1 MAAEG
6 RRTDPAVEAAVFR
19 EPWAHSFFE
28 AVRHLE
34 ALAPQRKPVGRDADP
49 ALEVARFCARPSL
62 EFPASEVHD
71 LEPGTG
77 EAPPRMTVQFLGL
90 FGSQGTLP
98 RHYTTLVEDRLRVR
112 DRTLRD
118 FLDLFN
124 HRLISLFFRAW
135 EKYRFYVS
143 YPRGQDCRLTE
154 YLFCLIGMGTAG
166 LRGRLDVRD
175 EVLVYYSGL
184 LAQYPR
190 SAVALEGIL
199 GDYFGLP
206 VRVEQFQPRQ
216 IRLNPEDRT
225 RLGRAAGRLGVDATV
240 GASIHDVQG
249 KFRLRFGPLTLR
261 QFEDF
266 LPDGTALRRAVQLTR
281 LFAGPEF
288 DFDVQLVLRRQDVP
302 PCRLG
307 AAGVG
312 ARLGW
317 TGWMRTAPAEKD
329 ADDAV
334 FAIE

>member
-1 MAAEG
+1 
-6 RRTDPAVEAAVFR
+6 
-19 EPWAHSFFE
+19 
-28 AVRHLE
+28 
-34 ALAPQRKPVGRDADP
+34 
-49 ALEVARFCARPSL
+49 
-62 EFPASEVHD
+62 
-71 LEPGTG
+71 
-77 EAPPRMTVQFLGL
+77 
-90 FGSQGTLP
+90 
-98 RHYTTLVEDRLRVR
+98 
-112 DRTLRD
+112 
-118 FLDLFN
+118 
-124 HRLISLFFRAW
+124 
-135 EKYRFYVS
+135 
-143 YPRGQDCRLTE
+143 
-154 YLFCLIGMGTAG
+154 
-166 LRGRLDVRD
+166 
-175 EVLVYYSGL
+175 
-184 LAQYPR
+184 
-190 SAVALEGIL
+190 LEGIL

-317 TGWMRTAPAEKD
+317 TSWMRTAPAEKD